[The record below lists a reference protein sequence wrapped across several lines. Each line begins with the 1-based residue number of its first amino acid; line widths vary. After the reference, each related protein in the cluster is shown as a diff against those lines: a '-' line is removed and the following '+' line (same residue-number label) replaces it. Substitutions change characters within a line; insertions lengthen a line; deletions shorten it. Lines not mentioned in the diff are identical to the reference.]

1 MYQAQAA
8 LKQFFSGF
16 GIPAYTEDTVPEDVS
31 LPYIT
36 YAAGQPEWDQKSTLY
51 AQIWDRSRSNSFIL
65 TKADE
70 IDRAVGQG
78 LKIDLEEGYLVIWP
92 ETPRSQVRTDGD
104 YRSAYLNFSVNVYQT
119 PGQ

>member
-36 YAAGQPEWDQKSTLY
+36 YAAGQPEWDQKRDGCLPCD
-51 AQIWDRSRSNSFIL
+51 AQRHQPS
-65 TKADE
+65 
-70 IDRAVGQG
+70 
-78 LKIDLEEGYLVIWP
+78 GYL
-92 ETPRSQVRTDGD
+92 
-104 YRSAYLNFSVNVYQT
+104 
-119 PGQ
+119 